1 MDKDKV
7 NTEVK
12 LSLLW
17 NYGLS
22 QLLKKNPP
30 GNCSFTLHQV
40 EIPMCVCVCVVQG
53 SCQHPSNLGFLL
65 RKEAV
70 FFTEVHLARNHICK
84 ARRS

>member
-7 NTEVK
+7 KTEVK

-17 NYGLS
+17 NYGLN

-40 EIPMCVCVCVVQG
+40 EIPMCVCV
-53 SCQHPSNLGFLL
+53 
-65 RKEAV
+65 
-70 FFTEVHLARNHICK
+70 
-84 ARRS
+84 

>member
-40 EIPMCVCVCVVQG
+40 EIPMCVCVCVYTHTHIHTYIHTYIYASQLYN
-53 SCQHPSNLGFLL
+53 SRLQLNTSNSLELPW
-65 RKEAV
+65 
-70 FFTEVHLARNHICK
+70 
-84 ARRS
+84 